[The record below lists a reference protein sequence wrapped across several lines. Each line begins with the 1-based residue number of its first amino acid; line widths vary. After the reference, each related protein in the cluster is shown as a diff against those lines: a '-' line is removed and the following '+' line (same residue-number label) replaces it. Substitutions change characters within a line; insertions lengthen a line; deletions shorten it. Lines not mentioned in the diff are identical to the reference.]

1 MVEPGSTA
9 GPRVHLIVANDGG
22 GSIFDLLEI
31 PEGVSQEDRDRV
43 LYTPQDVDMSALARA
58 YGWEYQRVANRGDLA
73 EALSRGDQRLIID
86 VQLARND

>member
-1 MVEPGSTA
+1 
-9 GPRVHLIVANDGG
+9 
-22 GSIFDLLEI
+22 
-31 PEGVSQEDRDRV
+31 V

-73 EALSRGDQRLIID
+73 EAMSRGDQRLIID